1 MEIIKK
7 AIYEEFLIV
16 ICLIAVYFV
25 VRFCLSPI
33 LTIIEKIIDKF
44 TSKRR

>member
-1 MEIIKK
+1 MEIIKV
-7 AIYEEFLIV
+7 IHEEFLIV
-16 ICLIAVYFV
+16 ICLTAVYFF

-44 TSKRR
+44 TSKRS

>member
-1 MEIIKK
+1 MEIIK

-16 ICLIAVYFV
+16 ICLIAV
-25 VRFCLSPI
+25 FCCAILPIPII